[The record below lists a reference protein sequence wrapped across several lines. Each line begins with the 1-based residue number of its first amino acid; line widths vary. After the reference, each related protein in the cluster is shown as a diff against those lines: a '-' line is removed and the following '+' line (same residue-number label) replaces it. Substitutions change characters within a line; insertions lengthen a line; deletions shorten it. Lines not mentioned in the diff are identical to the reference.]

1 MENLKEINWA
11 WIAGILEGEGCFSFT
26 NSWPIIQIQMTD
38 KDVME
43 KLSNYLDTS
52 LGKPRELKS
61 GKICYQIPLRK
72 TEKIKF
78 ITDKIYEYM
87 GERRK
92 KSIDELRKYWKVKNW
107 KKKSLQKLGNADLSV
122 K

>member
-1 MENLKEINWA
+1 MSLIQLFVASSRFEFF
-11 WIAGILEGEGCFSFT
+11 FST
-26 NSWPIIQIQMTD
+26 RQQ
-38 KDVME
+38 
-43 KLSNYLDTS
+43 
-52 LGKPRELKS
+52 EL
-61 GKICYQIPLRK
+61 PLVALPPQ
-72 TEKIKF
+72 EKIKF

-92 KSIDELRKYWKVKNW
+92 KSIDELRKYWKGKNW